1 MDLIRSIKKT
11 AVSILH
17 GIALAQTLRCRYNAH
32 SLPGNQESWPE
43 SLQNPTDYYKN
54 CVRYFHQGAPSYL
67 KHHRRYFT
75 EHQRGF
81 GEDAFHVMWHA
92 LLANGKPRSFLEIG
106 VFRGQTLSLASL
118 CAQRSGFPCLVC
130 GISPFSS
137 SGDSVSS
144 YSDRVDYWEDTLKN
158 FSHFGLPKPELV
170 RGLSTD
176 PGVWDIVGQQR
187 WEVIYIDGNH
197 DYEIAKSDVLHASK
211 NLSLGGT
218 MVLDDSGLY
227 TSYQAPPFASRGH
240 PGPSRL
246 ANEMGALG
254 FVEVLQVGHN
264 RIFRKKL

>member
-1 MDLIRSIKKT
+1 MPLFDFIKGK
-11 AVSILH
+11 AMGVCSKM
-17 GIALAQTLRCRYNAH
+17 ALARVLARPYEPSTL
-32 SLPGNQESWPE
+32 PMKPESWPS
-43 SLQNPTDYYKN
+43 SLQDPTNYYNN
-54 CVRYFHQGAPSYL
+54 CVRYFHQEAPSYL
-67 KHHRRYFT
+67 KDHRRYFT
-75 EHQRGF
+75 QHQRGF
-81 GEDAFHVMWHA
+81 GEDAFHVMWLG
-92 LLANGKPRSFLEIG
+92 LLANTKPRSFLEIG
-106 VFRGQTLSLASL
+106 VFRGQTLSLISL
-118 CAQRSGFPCLVC
+118 FSQQAGYPCLVC

-137 SGDSVSS
+137 VGDSVSK
-144 YSDRVDYWEDTLKN
+144 YSDGVNYLEDTLKN

-176 PGVWDIVGQQR
+176 PGVWDMVGQQR

-211 NLSLGGT
+211 ILSPGGT

-264 RIFRKKL
+264 RIFRKKS